1 MTDKSVSFT
10 PDEQFDAS
18 VQEGKRVSTIKDF
31 FKNYE
36 KEKQEQ
42 LQVGHAGLYWNEE
55 GEAHLEDKDGT
66 DTLVN
71 ATLELGAS
79 GKGKLLVVCEDGIAN
94 AVRELAD
101 DDYNHLPSTKTGI
114 VVHYVTEGIARDF
127 GITFDRQPVSLGGGR
142 GKGGS
147 KNDREAGVIRLSKQ
161 EKNDILDKLDMSY
174 YQPDIASGKIT
185 IQDAFSMI
193 EENLKKKMEWES
205 QGYYLSP
212 NKTEGVLLYDW
223 KQVVN
228 SSWGDKCPNKDG
240 AWLYG
245 REKVEVVIPNVF
257 DNYYADNHG
266 KANKKNVQHL
276 LKSSLATTVLND
288 AAMFGVKNI
297 GLATRLT
304 GLTKGGDDTDRRP
317 ESVTNAG
324 DSRGG
329 MSQVDEI
336 TSQKDILDFIGF
348 DKKGTVMGVHLAKLK
363 KAGMMKPRY
372 VVVDVLDGKEQ
383 ILYLYHQSSTLTLN
397 R

>member
-1 MTDKSVSFT
+1 MTEKSVSFT

-66 DTLVN
+66 DTLLN

-79 GKGKLLVVCEDGIAN
+79 GKGKLLVLCEEGIAN

-174 YQPDIASGKIT
+174 YQSDIASGKIT
-185 IQDAFSMI
+185 IQDAFSLI

-223 KQVVN
+223 KKVVN
-228 SSWGDKCPNKDG
+228 SLWGDKSPYKDG
-240 AWLYG
+240 TWLYG
-245 REKVEVVIPNVF
+245 REKVEIVIPNLF
-257 DNYYADNHG
+257 ENYYADNHG

-276 LKSSLATTVLND
+276 LKSSLAVTVFED
-288 AAMFGVKNI
+288 AKKFGVANLIKVRGKKEYFEYDGNI
-297 GLATRLT
+297 SS
-304 GLTKGGDDTDRRP
+304 
-317 ESVTNAG
+317 E
-324 DSRGG
+324 
-329 MSQVDEI
+329 
-336 TSQKDILDFIGF
+336 KDILDAIGF
-348 DKKGTVMGVHLAKLK
+348 DKEGTVMGVHLAKLK
-363 KAGMMKPRY
+363 KPGMMKPRY

-383 ILYLYHQSSTLTLN
+383 ILYLYHHSSTLTLN

>member
-36 KEKQEQ
+36 KEKQEH

-55 GEAHLEDKDGT
+55 GEAHLEDKDGS
-66 DTLVN
+66 DTLIN
-71 ATLELGAS
+71 ATLELGTS
-79 GKGKLLVVCEDGIAN
+79 GKGKLLVLCEDGIAN

-101 DDYNHLPSTKTGI
+101 DDDNHLPSTKTGI

-147 KNDREAGVIRLSKQ
+147 KSDREAGVIRLSKQ

-174 YQPDIASGKIT
+174 YQADISSGKIT
-185 IQDAFSMI
+185 MQDAFSMI

-205 QGYYLSP
+205 KGYYLSP

-223 KQVVN
+223 RRAVT
-228 SSWGDKCPNKDG
+228 SSWGNKCPHKEPDRI
-240 AWLYG
+240 YG
-245 REKVEVVIPNVF
+245 RNKVEVVIPDLF
-257 DNYYADNHG
+257 DNFYADNHRL
-266 KANKKNVQHL
+266 ANKKNTQHL
-276 LKSSLATTVLND
+276 LKSPLFSTVLND
-288 AAMFGVKNI
+288 AARFGIKNF
-297 GLATRLT
+297 GLASQLT
-304 GLTKGGDDTDRRP
+304 GLYASGTSTDRKP
-317 ESVTNAG
+317 EKVTNAG
-324 DSRGG
+324 DLRGG
-329 MSQVDEI
+329 MSQSDEI
-336 TSQKDILDFIGF
+336 TSQQDILDLIEF

-363 KAGMMKPRY
+363 TAGNMKPRY
-372 VVVDVLDGKEQ
+372 VVVDVLDDGKQ
-383 ILYLYHQSSTLTLN
+383 VLYLYHGKDTVTVF
-397 R
+397 

>member
-10 PDEQFDAS
+10 PDEQFDDS
-18 VQEGKRVSTIKDF
+18 VREAKRVSTIKDF

-66 DTLVN
+66 DTLLN

-79 GKGKLLVVCEDGIAN
+79 GKGKLLVLCEDGIAN

-101 DDYNHLPSTKTGI
+101 DDYNHLPNTKTGI

-142 GKGGS
+142 GKGAS

-228 SSWGDKCPNKDG
+228 SLWGDKCPNKDG

-245 REKVEVVIPNVF
+245 REKVEIVIPNVF
-257 DNYYADNHG
+257 ENYYADNH
-266 KANKKNVQHL
+266 KSANKKNAQHL
-276 LKSSLATTVLND
+276 LKSPLFSTVLND
-288 AAMFGVKNI
+288 AARFGIKNMGI
-297 GLATRLT
+297 AGTIT
-304 GLTKGGDDTDRRP
+304 GNYINGDDRKAST
-317 ESVTNAG
+317 STNAG
-324 DSRGG
+324 DMRGG

-336 TSQKDILDFIGF
+336 TSQKDILDLIGF
-348 DKKGTVMGVHLAKLK
+348 DKKGTVMGVHLAKIK
-363 KAGMMKPRY
+363 NPGQMKPRY

-383 ILYLYHQSSTLTLN
+383 ILYLYDTKGVLTLN

>member
-1 MTDKSVSFT
+1 MTEKSVSFT
-10 PDEQFDAS
+10 ADEQFDAS

-66 DTLVN
+66 DTLLN

-79 GKGKLLVVCEDGIAN
+79 GKGKLLVLCEDGIAN

-174 YQPDIASGKIT
+174 YQQDIASGKIT

-257 DNYYADNHG
+257 NNYYADNHG

-276 LKSSLATTVLND
+276 LKSSLATTVIED
-288 AAMFGVKNI
+288 AFKFGVKSI
-297 GLATRLT
+297 VSSG
-304 GLTKGGDDTDRRP
+304 TKNFEQDGD
-317 ESVTNAG
+317 
-324 DSRGG
+324 
-329 MSQVDEI
+329 I
-336 TSQKDILDFIGF
+336 TSEKDILEAIGF